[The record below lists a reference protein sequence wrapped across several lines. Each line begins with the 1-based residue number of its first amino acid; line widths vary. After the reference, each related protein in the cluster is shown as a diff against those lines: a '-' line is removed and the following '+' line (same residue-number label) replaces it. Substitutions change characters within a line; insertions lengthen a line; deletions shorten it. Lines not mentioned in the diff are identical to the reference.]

1 MGCINWLDKSTII
14 SKNGI
19 ITFSPFLNEIS
30 FFKPS
35 LFFSSVIPV
44 HFLNGVETDY
54 PRVPHFAPR
63 VLAPCL
69 PTETIHVA
77 YTKRVLIPRAN
88 MAAFWT

>member
-1 MGCINWLDKSTII
+1 MI

-54 PRVPHFAPR
+54 PRVPHFALSVP
-63 VLAPCL
+63 LIPAPFL

-77 YTKRVLIPRAN
+77 YTKRLLIPRAN